1 MKMFYDQS
9 NPITT
14 GQAALLCLHMLYGRH
29 EQHYNAVAHLLNTG
43 KCLRD
48 LNASMIYSSAGQGV
62 VMERSVFSDFV
73 FVNAMRLKKLISPQ
87 CTLFLL

>member
-1 MKMFYDQS
+1 MPLRTYS
-9 NPITT
+9 TP
-14 GQAALLCLHMLYGRH
+14 
-29 EQHYNAVAHLLNTG
+29 VS
-43 KCLRD
+43 LRD
-48 LNASMIYSSAGQGV
+48 LNLSMLYPSAGQGV